1 MLRSRNTLRNDS
13 RAEVGIGTM
22 IVFIATILVAAIA
35 AGVLISTSQKLQA
48 KSTQTGN
55 EATQNVVGSLT
66 VLSVQGVRETTAA
79 GPPATYGL
87 IDEVDVVVQLAA
99 GADPVDLSALVIQY
113 SDGTNQLSLNT
124 CATVTDATTNFD
136 AVVQRGTTADCG
148 VMVSG
153 DLVKISL
160 GKDAATPVYVDNDDG
175 INQNERVTLNVIP
188 NHGSATLYSFTVPN
202 LGTGKIVNL

>member
-1 MLRSRNTLRNDS
+1 MSLPRKFNNDD

-55 EATQNVVGSLT
+55 EATANVVGTLE
-66 VLSVQGVRETTAA
+66 VVSVQGVRSGTTSAD
-79 GPPATYGL
+79 L
-87 IDEVDVVVQLAA
+87 IEEVDIVVRLAS
-99 GADPVDLSALVIQY
+99 GADPVDLSALVIQF
-113 SDGTNQLSLNT
+113 SDGTNQLSLSECSVVADPDN
-124 CATVTDATTNFD
+124 DFN

-160 GKDAATPVYVDNDDG
+160 GLAGATPVFCDSDDG
-175 INQNERVTLNVIP
+175 LDQNEKVTLNIIP
-188 NHGSATLYSFTVPN
+188 NRGSPTLYAFTVPN
-202 LGTGKIVNL
+202 LGTSEIVNL